1 MVARSAGRRVRARR
15 TQRSADNP
23 ALAVAARA
31 GMAARGVLYGLIGV
45 IALEIAF
52 GGTKQQADKTGALRL
67 VGQNAFGEIVLWLLA
82 IGFAGMALW
91 QAAQAGWGAPGRD
104 GKKASARLAAG
115 AKAVFYAVITFSV
128 LKYAIGLGAPPSS
141 NKESQDL
148 TATVLRHPGGQALV
162 IIVGVAF
169 AAGGIYLAWQAWRKK
184 FAENLD
190 LGSASATTRK
200 TVLRLGQAGG
210 IARGAVFVT
219 AGIFLIIAGADA
231 QPGKAKGVDS
241 ALRALAR
248 TPLGPWLLAVV
259 AAGLVLYGAYSL
271 CEARWRRV

>member
-1 MVARSAGRRVRARR
+1 MVARSTGRRVRAGRK
-15 TQRSADNP
+15 QRSADNP

-31 GMAARGVLYGLIGV
+31 GMTARGVLYGLIGV